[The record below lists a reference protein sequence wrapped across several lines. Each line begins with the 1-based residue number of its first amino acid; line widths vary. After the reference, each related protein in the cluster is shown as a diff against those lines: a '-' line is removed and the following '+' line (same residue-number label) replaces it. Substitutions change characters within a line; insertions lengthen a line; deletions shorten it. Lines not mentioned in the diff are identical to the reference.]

1 MSEPHW
7 IEVLSADDL
16 VVDEVLAVSVAGRD
30 IAVYAIDEDVYA
42 SDDLCTHDQ
51 ARLSLG
57 RLDGYEI
64 ECPQHAGRFDVRDGR
79 PTGGPDTA
87 ALRTYPVKV
96 EDGRVWISLD

>member
-1 MSEPHW
+1 MSEPNW
-7 IEVLSADDL
+7 IDALSADDL
-16 VVDEVLAVSVAGRD
+16 NVDEVLGVVLAGRD

-79 PTGGPDTA
+79 PIGAPATA
-87 ALRTYPVKV
+87 PLRTYAVKV